1 MRTTS
6 SLFSL
11 TLFVALFSQC
21 QTTSSKP
28 TLIHDEITIEE
39 LHGCYQNGSLTS
51 AATVEFYLDR
61 IASLND
67 GEIDL
72 NAVLAIN
79 ERALKDA
86 HRLDSIYATTGEFVG
101 PLHGVPVLLKDN
113 IDYSGMPTTVG
124 TNALRENYPS
134 ESSPLAQQLVDAGA
148 IILGKANLSELAN
161 FHSTVSSSGW
171 SPVGG
176 QCKNPYDLSRNP
188 CGSSSGSGAA
198 VAANLCIMAIGTE
211 TNGSITCPSNNNGIV
226 GLKPTV
232 GLISRTGIFPISYT
246 QDTGGPMARTVSDVA
261 KSLGTMVAIDEKD
274 GKTAQVDRT
283 AHTDYTRFLNDS
295 SLNGKRIGVYTSAIN
310 DNFLLQEVWNQAII
324 ELQMQG
330 AELVYLEESIADDA
344 SGPSYEVMLYEY
356 RQGVNDY
363 FAKNN
368 SAGIQDMWN
377 LYQVI
382 IEDSIEMA
390 YHDHDLLRIS
400 ENYKP
405 EEKRVAYEA
414 ALEQARYLSQDR
426 GIDHVMDSL
435 SLDAIVGPAGGPAW
449 KTDHVNGDHF
459 SVYSGNAWAISGYPH
474 IVVPMGQIHGLP
486 VGLSIMG
493 RKWDEGNLIGYA
505 YDFEQATQ
513 ARFTPKYL
521 SATSPN

>member
-1 MRTTS
+1 MKKLFLVVGAAVLFQCTPPAETT
-6 SLFSL
+6 
-11 TLFVALFSQC
+11 
-21 QTTSSKP
+21 
-28 TLIHDEITIEE
+28 TLIHDEMTIEE
-39 LHGCYQNGSLTS
+39 LHGLYNNGSLTS
-51 AATVEFYLDR
+51 AAAVQFYLDR
-61 IASLND
+61 IEAING

-72 NAVLAIN
+72 NAVIALN
-79 ERALKDA
+79 EDAMEDA
-86 HRLDSIYATTGEFVG
+86 HRLDSIYTVTGEFVG

-113 IDYSGMPTTVG
+113 IDYLGMPTTVG

-134 ESSPLAQQLVDAGA
+134 GSSPLAQQLVDAGA
-148 IILGKANLSELAN
+148 IVLGKANLSELAN

-232 GLISRTGIFPISYT
+232 GLISRTGIFPISHT

-261 KSLGTMVAIDEKD
+261 VSLGTMIGKD
-274 GKTAQVDRT
+274 SKDQKTHQEDRS
-283 AHTDYTRFLNDS
+283 ALQDYTSFLNDS
-295 SLNGKRIGVYTSAIN
+295 SLNGKRIGVYSSAMN
-310 DNFLLQEVWNQAII
+310 DNFLLQGVWEEALTH
-324 ELQMQG
+324 LQEQG
-330 AELVYLEESIADDA
+330 AKLVYLSESIADDA
-344 SGPSYEVMLYEY
+344 TGPSYEVMFYEY

-363 FAKNN
+363 FANN
-368 SAGIQDMWN
+368 SSARIQDMSS
-377 LYQVI
+377 LYRAI
-382 IEDSIEMA
+382 IEDSVEMA

-405 EEKRVAYEA
+405 EEKREAYAA
-414 ALEQARYLSQDR
+414 ALEKARYLSQDR
-426 GIDHVMDSL
+426 GIDLVMDSL
-435 SLDAIVGPAGGPAW
+435 KLDAIVGPAGGPAW
-449 KTDHVNGDHF
+449 KTDHINGDHF

-474 IVVPMGQIHGLP
+474 IVVPMGQVYGLP

-505 YDFEQATQ
+505 YDFEQATM

-521 SATSPN
+521 NSTAP

>member
-1 MRTTS
+1 MKKLLLVVGAAVLFQCTPPAETT
-6 SLFSL
+6 
-11 TLFVALFSQC
+11 
-21 QTTSSKP
+21 
-28 TLIHDEITIEE
+28 TLIHDEMTIEE
-39 LHGCYQNGSLTS
+39 LHGLYNNGNLTS
-51 AATVEFYLDR
+51 TAAVQFYLDR
-61 IASLND
+61 IEAINGGSI
-67 GEIDL
+67 EL
-72 NAVLAIN
+72 NAVIVIN
-79 ERALKDA
+79 EDALADA
-86 HRLDSIYATTGEFVG
+86 HRLDSMYEATGEFIG

-113 IDYSGMPTTVG
+113 IDYLGMPTTVG

-148 IILGKANLSELAN
+148 IVLGKANLSELAN

-198 VAANLCIMAIGTE
+198 VAANLCIIAIGTE

-261 KSLGTMVAIDEKD
+261 KSLGTMIAVDEMD
-274 GKTAQVDRT
+274 GKTNQADRM
-283 AHTDYTRFLNDS
+283 AHNDYTTFLNDS
-295 SLNGKRIGVYTSAIN
+295 SLNGKRIGVYASAMN
-310 DNFLLQEVWNQAII
+310 DNFLLQAVWADAIL
-324 ELQMQG
+324 ELQAQG
-330 AELVYLEESIADDA
+330 AKLVYLQEPIADEA

-363 FAKNN
+363 FANNN
-368 SAGIQDMWN
+368 SAGIENMWG
-377 LYQVI
+377 LYRAI
-382 IEDSIEMA
+382 IDDSVEMA

-405 EEKRVAYEA
+405 EVKREAYEA
-414 ALEQARYLSQDR
+414 ALEKARYLSQDR
-426 GIDHVMDSL
+426 GIDLVMDSL

-493 RKWDEGNLIGYA
+493 RKWDEGKLIGYA

>member
-1 MRTTS
+1 MKKLFLLAGAAVLFQCTPPAETT
-6 SLFSL
+6 
-11 TLFVALFSQC
+11 
-21 QTTSSKP
+21 
-28 TLIHDEITIEE
+28 TLIHDEMTIEE
-39 LHGCYQNGSLTS
+39 LHGLYNNGSLTS
-51 AATVEFYLDR
+51 VAAVQFYLDR
-61 IASLND
+61 IEAING

-72 NAVLAIN
+72 NAVLALN
-79 ERALKDA
+79 EAAIEEA
-86 HRLDSIYATTGEFVG
+86 HRLDSIYAATGEFVG

-113 IDYSGMPTTVG
+113 IDYLGMPTTVG

-134 ESSPLAQQLVDAGA
+134 ESSPLAQQLIDAGA
-148 IILGKANLSELAN
+148 IVLGKANLSELAN

-198 VAANLCIMAIGTE
+198 VAANLCMMAIGTE

-261 KSLGTMVAIDEKD
+261 KSLGTMVAVDEMD
-274 GKTAQVDRT
+274 GKTNQADRK
-283 AHTDYTRFLNDS
+283 AHTNYTSFLNDS
-295 SLNGKRIGVYTSAIN
+295 SLNGKRIGVYSSALN
-310 DNFLLQEVWNQAII
+310 DNFLLQTVWEEALTH
-324 ELQMQG
+324 LQEQG
-330 AELVYLEESIADDA
+330 AELVYLSESIADDA
-344 SGPSYEVMLYEY
+344 TGPSYEVMFYEY
-356 RQGVNDY
+356 RQGVNEY
-363 FAKNN
+363 FANN
-368 SAGIQDMWN
+368 SSAGIQDMSS
-377 LYQVI
+377 LYRAI

-390 YHDHDLLRIS
+390 YHDHDLLRIT

-405 EEKRVAYEA
+405 EEKREAYAA
-414 ALEQARYLSQDR
+414 ALEKARYLSQDR
-426 GIDHVMDSL
+426 GIDLVMDSL
-435 SLDAIVGPAGGPAW
+435 RLDAIVGPAGGPAW
-449 KTDHVNGDHF
+449 KTDHINGDHF

-474 IVVPMGQIHGLP
+474 IVVPMGQVYGLP

-505 YDFEQATQ
+505 YDFEQATM

-521 SATSPN
+521 NSTAP

>member
-1 MRTTS
+1 MTVMKSLIYTLGLATAFTACTPTS
-6 SLFSL
+6 D
-11 TLFVALFSQC
+11 TV
-21 QTTSSKP
+21 T
-28 TLIHDEITIEE
+28 TLIHDEMTIAE
-39 LHGCYQNGSLTS
+39 LHALYEDGSLSST
-51 AATVEFYLDR
+51 AAVEFYLDR
-61 IASLND
+61 IEAINGGD
-67 GEIDL
+67 IDL
-72 NAVLAIN
+72 NAVLALN
-79 ERALKDA
+79 ENALEDA
-86 HRLDSIYATTGEFVG
+86 QRLDSIYEATGEFAG

-113 IDYSGMPTTVG
+113 IDYFGMPTTVG
-124 TNALRENYPS
+124 TNALRENFPS
-134 ESSPLAQQLVDAGA
+134 ESSPLAQQLVNAGA
-148 IILGKANLSELAN
+148 IVLGKANLSELAN

-198 VAANLCIMAIGTE
+198 VAANLCMMAIGTE

-261 KSLGTMVAIDEKD
+261 VSLGTMIGKD
-274 GKTAQVDRT
+274 HRDLKTHQEDRRAQE
-283 AHTDYTRFLNDS
+283 DYTSFLNDQ
-295 SLNGKRIGVYTSAIN
+295 SLEGKRIGVYSSAMN
-310 DNFLLQEVWNQAII
+310 DNFLLQAVWEDALV

-330 AELVYLEESIADDA
+330 AELVYLDDPIADDA
-344 SGPSYEVMLYEY
+344 TGPSYEVMFYEY

-363 FAKNN
+363 FANN
-368 SAGIQDMWN
+368 PSAGIEDMWG
-377 LYQVI
+377 LYRAI
-382 IEDSIEMA
+382 IEDSMEMA

-400 ENYKP
+400 ENYTP
-405 EEKRVAYEA
+405 EEKREAYEA
-414 ALEQARYLSQDR
+414 ALERARYLSQDR
-426 GIDHVMDSL
+426 GIDRVMDSL
-435 SLDAIVGPAGGPAW
+435 ALDAIVGPAGGPAW

-474 IVVPMGQIHGLP
+474 IVVPMGQVYGLP

-505 YDFEQATQ
+505 YDFEQATM
-513 ARFTPKYL
+513 ARFTPKFL
-521 SATSPN
+521 NSTAP